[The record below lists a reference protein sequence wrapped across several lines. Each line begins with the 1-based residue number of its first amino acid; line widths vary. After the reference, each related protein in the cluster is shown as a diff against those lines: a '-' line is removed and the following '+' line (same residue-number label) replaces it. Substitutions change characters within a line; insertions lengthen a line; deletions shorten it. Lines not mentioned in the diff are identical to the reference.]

1 MGSPWQCPQH
11 LTHIGYLLPK
21 AGPYIYI
28 QMEFRKQDCKCKGPR
43 VEHGFGKVPRKGL
56 TDGMWPKMMGGGG
69 VCASAGHTVLCQEKD
84 CTLM

>member
-28 QMEFRKQDCKCKGPR
+28 QMEFRKQDLQVQRP
-43 VEHGFGKVPRKGL
+43 
-56 TDGMWPKMMGGGG
+56 
-69 VCASAGHTVLCQEKD
+69 
-84 CTLM
+84 